1 MKFEVRIQKRMLK
14 AQAIFAGLP
23 AKEEEEVSYIVGV
36 LLSGWYKFP
45 ANGIIRTTESS
56 LYYPG
61 SSIWKRFSS
70 SHAPATSAL

>member
-1 MKFEVRIQKRMLK
+1 MEFEVRTQKRMLK
-14 AQAIFAGLP
+14 AQAIFAGLS
-23 AKEEEEVSYIVGV
+23 AKVEEASYIVGV

-45 ANGIIRTTESS
+45 ANEITRTTESS